1 MTAMGQLRTPHTA
14 LPQVRIRVVF
24 VRFTPL
30 SGPMAGLYVESG
42 VDPLPSYLV
51 LRLRPDIALRR
62 VGLTLSYKPFSFS
75 DLVGGHILG

>member
-1 MTAMGQLRTPHTA
+1 
-14 LPQVRIRVVF
+14 
-24 VRFTPL
+24 
-30 SGPMAGLYVESG
+30 MAGLYVESG

-75 DLVGGHILG
+75 DLVGSHILG